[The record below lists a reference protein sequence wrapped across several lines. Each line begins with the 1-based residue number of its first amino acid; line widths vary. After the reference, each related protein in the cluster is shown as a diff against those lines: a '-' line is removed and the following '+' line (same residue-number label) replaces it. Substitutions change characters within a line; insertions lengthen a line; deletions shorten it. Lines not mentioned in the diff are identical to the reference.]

1 MATIT
6 PGTGGTLKSTTAEG
20 VLVEALIL
28 QKINE
33 NDATKNPSTTI
44 DNISVSIDL
53 DTQIL
58 SGSWTLPVTR
68 TITTTGR
75 VEFTASE
82 YLTGV
87 TFAAGTGG
95 TFKSTSNPGV
105 IQECAEYLQ
114 ILEANT
120 AKNTQGKNNVTGN
133 YSTDGLTYT
142 GSLNI
147 SITPTL
153 DTTGKLSVVAVE
165 YLLT

>member
-6 PGTGGTLKSTTAEG
+6 AGTGGTLKSTTAEG

-33 NDATKNPSTTI
+33 NDTAKNPSGTI

-58 SGSWTLPVTR
+58 SASWTLPVTR
-68 TITTTGR
+68 AITTTGK

-105 IQECAEYLQ
+105 IQEAAEYLQ
-114 ILEANT
+114 IWEANT
-120 AKNTQGKNNVTGN
+120 AKNTQGKNNVTAN

-142 GSLNI
+142 GSFTI

-153 DTTGKLSVVAVE
+153 DATGKLLIAPVE

>member
-6 PGTGGTLKSTTAEG
+6 PGSGGTLKSTTAEG
-20 VLVEALIL
+20 VLVESLIL

-33 NDATKNPSTTI
+33 NDVGKNPTNI
-44 DNISVSIDL
+44 DNISISIDL

-58 SGSWTLPVTR
+58 SASWILPISR
-68 TITTTGR
+68 TITTAGR
-75 VEFTASE
+75 VEFAASE
-82 YLTGV
+82 YLTGI
-87 TFAAGTGG
+87 TFTVGTGG
-95 TFKSTSNPGV
+95 TFKSTTNPGV

-120 AKNTQGKNNVTGN
+120 AKNTQGKNNVSGT

-142 GSLNI
+142 GSLTI
-147 SITPTL
+147 SIAPTL
-153 DTTGKLSVVAVE
+153 DTTGKLSVAPIE